1 MQLNSNIQ
9 EKNGKLA
16 MLEHIPFY
24 LQQIASKFYRQ
35 NGMTWAPTILK
46 NSIR

>member
-1 MQLNSNIQ
+1 
-9 EKNGKLA
+9 

-24 LQQIASKFYRQ
+24 LQQIASKFFNRQ
-35 NGMTWAPTILK
+35 NGMTWVPTSLK